1 MTYTE
6 RSIIRLHQKGYLVD
20 SIARALGE
28 EKSYVGYVLQNYFG
42 YARYEALDGGLTPVV
57 HRS

>member
-1 MTYTE
+1 M
-6 RSIIRLHQKGYLVD
+6 VD

-28 EKSYVGYVLQNYFG
+28 EKSYVGYVLQSYFG
-42 YARYEALDGGLTPVV
+42 YARYEASNGGLAPVV

>member
-6 RSIIRLHQKGYLVD
+6 RSIIRLHQKGYMVE
-20 SIARALGE
+20 SIANALGE

-42 YARYEALDGGLTPVV
+42 YARYEVLNGRIAPVA
-57 HRS
+57 HRG

>member
-6 RSIIRLHQKGYLVD
+6 RSIIRLHQRGYQVD
-20 SIARALGE
+20 SIARELGE
-28 EKSYVGYVLQNYFG
+28 ETSYVAYVLQSYFG
-42 YARYEALDGGLTPVV
+42 YARYEVLNGRLAPVV